1 MGVPGATELAVA
13 LKGNKSLRFLN
24 LFNNKI
30 GYDGAKSVAHNIVF
44 NHPTLECLELGHNR
58 IRDKGLKEITDAI
71 VANKHSALKILGLRF
86 NYITN
91 VGATYL
97 YNKLT
102 SNKTKV
108 EEIFLRNNLIDD
120 MAVNNL

>member
-1 MGVPGATELAVA
+1 MGVPGATELAAA

-30 GYDGAKSVAHNIVF
+30 GYDGAKSVAHSIVF

-71 VANKHSALKILGLRF
+71 IANKHSALKILGLRF